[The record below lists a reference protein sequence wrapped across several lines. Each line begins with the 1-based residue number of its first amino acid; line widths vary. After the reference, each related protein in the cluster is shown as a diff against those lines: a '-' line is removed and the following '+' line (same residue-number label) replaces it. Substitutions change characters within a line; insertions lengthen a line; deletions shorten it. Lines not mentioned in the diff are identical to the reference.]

1 MRRSAR
7 KKGERNHSPPPKSP
21 MASGVL
27 AWSFLFTSIL
37 GLHTV
42 CSSETLVGF
51 SYDAREENTAPW
63 LPWGARLK
71 MLMANQGAYL
81 DSVPI
86 TSISVNLCVS
96 QFEVKKLLESKTSA
110 TSWPRAHL
118 MDTLPKLN
126 IDSIIVSSDEESL
139 PSLLATLTSV
149 RTSLKTSNLDRTL
162 RITVMFS
169 LLDLKTLHRTHPKSI
184 RRVMHVLKDW
194 ESHVV
199 VEAVVDEDMSLDDDF
214 LRSTIRW
221 ASSACTYLP
230 YLDIP
235 IILIVKSS
243 LIPTGVEIAN
253 FSDGMMK
260 SLRSDALL
268 RRRIA
273 GLFIDI
279 SHLRQYGKKTFDWQ
293 EKLMVPSLQ
302 KELLNHG
309 RRLIAATKT
318 TLYDTFTPITN
329 PVTTPI
335 TIPSTNPAPA
345 IVTVPST
352 NPVTVLPTIPTMS
365 PVNIPPMNPV
375 STPITVPATDPF
387 PTPVTTP
394 VVPVTNPTTTTY
406 PTNPPVTNPVTSYPF
421 TPPGSTPSMLP
432 PVTVPSTVPI
442 TPAASGQTWCVAKAG
457 TPNAALQLALDYAC
471 GIGGADCSAIQPTG
485 SCYNPDT
492 LQAHA
497 SYAFNSYYQKNPVA
511 SSCDFAGTAMLV
523 NANPSTTTCIFPSSS
538 SVPGYSPTFTG
549 AGSTPSSGS
558 SVLNTYNPAGSNSG
572 FYRKRLLHHKSHPL
586 RHLILLFSS
595 RPLCRGCERRTTE
608 SSTTHPILR
617 SKEKKAKRRE
627 EKRDFDPIGFH
638 WEQMAAASPLLS
650 VPVAKTEVTLL
661 SGSNLF
667 PRPDRAAALF
677 RRDIHRRPAKCRPAR
692 RRPPAAVAS
701 LGGLLG
707 GIFKGTDTGEGT
719 RQRFSETVV
728 LINRLEPEMSRL
740 SDSDLRERTSLL
752 KERARNDES
761 LDSLLP
767 EAFAVVREASKRV
780 LGLRPFD
787 VQLIG
792 GMVLHKG
799 EIAEMRTGEGK
810 TLVAVLP
817 AYLNALSGKGVHVVT
832 VNDYLARRDCEW
844 VGQVPR
850 FLGLQVGLIQQNMTS
865 EQRRENYLCDITY
878 VTNSELG
885 FDYLRDN
892 LAMTV
897 DELVLRD
904 FNFCVIDE
912 VDSILI
918 DEARTP
924 LIISGLAEKP
934 SDRYYKAAKIAAA
947 FERDIHYTVDEKQKT
962 ILLTEQGYEDA
973 EEILD
978 IKDLYDPREQWASYV
993 LNAIKA
999 KELFLR
1005 DVNYIVRGKEVLIVD
1020 EFTGRVMQGRRW
1032 SDGLHQAVEAKE
1044 GLPVQNETITLASIS
1059 YQNFFLQFP
1068 KLCGMTGTAATE
1080 SAEFES
1086 IYKLKVSIVPT
1097 NKPMI
1102 RKDES
1107 DVVFRATTGKWRA
1120 VVVEISRMHKTG
1132 RPVLVGTTSV
1142 EQSDALSEQ
1151 LHEDGIPHEVLNA
1164 KPENVER
1171 EAEIVAQSGRLGAVT
1186 IATNM
1191 AGRGTD
1197 IILGGNAEF
1206 MARLKLREIL
1216 MPSVVKPI
1224 EGVFVSVKKLPP
1236 RKTWKVNEKLFP
1248 CDLSKETISLANDAV
1263 ELAVKSWGQRSL
1275 TELEAEERLSY
1286 SCEKGPTR
1294 DEVIAKLRD
1303 AFIKI
1308 VQEYKVYTDE
1318 ERKKVVAAGGLHVVG
1333 TERHESR
1340 RIDNQLRGR
1349 SGRQGDPGGS
1359 RFFLSL
1365 EDNLFRVFG
1374 GDRIQ
1379 GLMRAFRVEDLPIES
1394 TMLTKALDE
1403 AQRKSLIVEYAELTM
1418 DDILEANISPD
1429 TPKEN
1434 WDLEK
1439 LIAKVQQY
1447 CYLLNDLTPE
1457 LVGIKCPSYEDLREY
1472 LRYRGCEAYF
1482 QKMEIVE
1489 KQAPGLMKEAE
1500 RFLILTNIDRLWK
1513 EHLQAIKFVQQAV
1526 GLRGYAQRDP
1536 LIEYKLEGYNLF
1548 LEMMAQ
1554 IRRNVI
1560 YSIYQFQPVLSKS
1573 QQQGDGSNRKDSRR
1587 KGADNDVNPI
1597 GTLFF
1602 KATAKA
1608 AALNP

>member
-1 MRRSAR
+1 MATI
-7 KKGERNHSPPPKSP
+7 SP
-21 MASGVL
+21 L
-27 AWSFLFTSIL
+27 
-37 GLHTV
+37 LH
-42 CSSETLVGF
+42 
-51 SYDAREENTAPW
+51 
-63 LPWGARLK
+63 LPVAK
-71 MLMANQGAYL
+71 
-81 DSVPI
+81 
-86 TSISVNLCVS
+86 
-96 QFEVKKLLESKTSA
+96 
-110 TSWPRAHL
+110 
-118 MDTLPKLN
+118 
-126 IDSIIVSSDEESL
+126 
-139 PSLLATLTSV
+139 
-149 RTSLKTSNLDRTL
+149 
-162 RITVMFS
+162 
-169 LLDLKTLHRTHPKSI
+169 
-184 RRVMHVLKDW
+184 
-194 ESHVV
+194 
-199 VEAVVDEDMSLDDDF
+199 LDDIHL
-214 LRSTIRW
+214 LR
-221 ASSACTYLP
+221 
-230 YLDIP
+230 
-235 IILIVKSS
+235 KS
-243 LIPTGVEIAN
+243 LIPRPHPGA
-253 FSDGMMK
+253 
-260 SLRSDALL
+260 ALF
-268 RRRIA
+268 
-273 GLFIDI
+273 GC
-279 SHLRQYGKKTFDWQ
+279 S
-293 EKLMVPSLQ
+293 S
-302 KELLNHG
+302 G
-309 RRLIAATKT
+309 RR
-318 TLYDTFTPITN
+318 
-329 PVTTPI
+329 
-335 TIPSTNPAPA
+335 AP
-345 IVTVPST
+345 
-352 NPVTVLPTIPTMS
+352 
-365 PVNIPPMNPV
+365 
-375 STPITVPATDPF
+375 
-387 PTPVTTP
+387 
-394 VVPVTNPTTTTY
+394 
-406 PTNPPVTNPVTSYPF
+406 
-421 TPPGSTPSMLP
+421 
-432 PVTVPSTVPI
+432 
-442 TPAASGQTWCVAKAG
+442 W
-457 TPNAALQLALDYAC
+457 
-471 GIGGADCSAIQPTG
+471 
-485 SCYNPDT
+485 
-492 LQAHA
+492 
-497 SYAFNSYYQKNPVA
+497 
-511 SSCDFAGTAMLV
+511 
-523 NANPSTTTCIFPSSS
+523 IFP
-538 SVPGYSPTFTG
+538 V
-549 AGSTPSSGS
+549 
-558 SVLNTYNPAGSNSG
+558 
-572 FYRKRLLHHKSHPL
+572 
-586 RHLILLFSS
+586 RHRF
-595 RPLCRGCERRTTE
+595 RP
-608 SSTTHPILR
+608 
-617 SKEKKAKRRE
+617 
-627 EKRDFDPIGFH
+627 
-638 WEQMAAASPLLS
+638 
-650 VPVAKTEVTLL
+650 
-661 SGSNLF
+661 
-667 PRPDRAAALF
+667 RAAA
-677 RRDIHRRPAKCRPAR
+677 
-692 RRPPAAVAS
+692 

-719 RQRFSETVV
+719 RQRFTDSVAA
-728 LINRLEPEMSRL
+728 INRLEPEVSRL
-740 SDSDLRERTSLL
+740 SDSELRERTSVL
-752 KERARNDES
+752 KERARNGEL

-767 EAFAVVREASKRV
+767 EAFAIVREASMRV

-792 GMVLHKG
+792 GMVLHNG

-810 TLVAVLP
+810 TLVAILP

-904 FNFCVIDE
+904 FNYCVIDE

-947 FERDIHYTVDEKQKT
+947 FARDIHYTVDEKQKT

-1044 GLPVQNETITLASIS
+1044 GLPIQNETVTLASIS

-1097 NKPMI
+1097 NKTMI

-1120 VVVEISRMHKTG
+1120 VVIEISRMHKTG
-1132 RPVLVGTTSV
+1132 CPVLVGTTSV
-1142 EQSDALSEQ
+1142 EQSDALSGQ
-1151 LHEDGIPHEVLNA
+1151 LRETDIPHEVLNA

-1206 MARLKLREIL
+1206 MARLKLREML

-1236 RKTWKVNEKLFP
+1236 KKSWKVKENLFP
-1248 CDLSKETISLANDAV
+1248 CDLTKETISLVNDAV
-1263 ELAVKSWGQRSL
+1263 ALAVKSWGLRTL

-1318 ERKKVVAAGGLHVVG
+1318 ERKKVVAAGGLHVIG

-1349 SGRQGDPGGS
+1349 SGRQGDPGSS

-1394 TMLTKALDE
+1394 KMLTKALDE
-1403 AQRKSLIVEYAELTM
+1403 AQRKVENYFFDIRKQLFEYDEVLNSQRDRVYAERRRALVSDTLQSLIVEYAELTM
-1418 DDILEANISPD
+1418 DDILEANIPPE
-1429 TPKEN
+1429 TPKDN
-1434 WDLEK
+1434 WDLEQ

-1447 CYLLNDLTPE
+1447 CYLLNDMTPE
-1457 LVGIKCPSYEDLREY
+1457 LVVSKCSNYEELREY
-1472 LRYRGCEAYF
+1472 LRYRGREAYF
-1482 QKMEIVE
+1482 RKMDIVE

-1560 YSIYQFQPVLSKS
+1560 YSIYQFQPILKKSEQVGDSSK
-1573 QQQGDGSNRKDSRR
+1573 RKDSKR
-1587 KGADNDVNPI
+1587 KGADDTNPI
-1597 GTLFF
+1597 G
-1602 KATAKA
+1602 AAQPTA
-1608 AALNP
+1608 